1 METLKSKALAENLAV
16 TKVSEIVFDD
26 RAIWLLS
33 LTEGN
38 FGIKQRC
45 QNFLEELYHPYTN
58 PESVATLIRQCILGD
73 LWFYVQLP
81 EKEKTLSV
89 IGDLYLLAEKKCSKP
104 LQEKRIIIEYLDFIS
119 ALSRC
124 DGIPGSVFSYLLTA
138 LNKWQK
144 RSRDLFIP
152 LNGACRKCLTNLM
165 RVYNCNEIC
174 FKMLKELLT
183 EGLVFWQ
190 NTTDLENW
198 YRKNGAENY
207 ADIETLSSAIGKKFF
222 QQWLIEL
229 ETRQDFESLQDVPS
243 FSDIA
248 VMLRETICKFPTLT
262 LRIKF
267 IFYLLGLQGMEDLR
281 NHLLWDLNRQLSD
294 LENEISEDEVP
305 QMLDSIFATLFEFK
319 ETHLSIVLDCI
330 LTIGKIVLSRKNKK
344 HCQHLLPKIMEL
356 EFTAPGKIKIDKDW
370 QMEVDKNHIK
380 HLRMLLELIAIDPL
394 MCKDLLAYLIISLSR
409 KGVFI
414 SDTDLFQKDV
424 SAFLNSDFKPLVVQ
438 TKHLLK
444 MFPVFFNE
452 IGAEGEIRDITT
464 SVDELGQRKDLLMH
478 FLRKQIHTESNNT
491 HLLLIQRILEYWTN
505 LDYRGLQDMVPEDV
519 LIYIMHPDEMTKQQ
533 SVVVNAFLQKN
544 GLSVEELLSLSW
556 QRVSKLFENA
566 PEDFSLKRLKLLCYT
581 HFLLKDKYHLD
592 PYDIVKFLTRYSWFD
607 TNEQNRLARSFDR
620 KDYDSTIRQLLSYI
634 GKMNSVILD
643 PQTTTAWEN
652 IYYKRHIAAGI
663 PSMYGMYREPKLE
676 AMGMIFR
683 IENVVRRL
691 FERNVQQLNLS
702 YITGKTLRRIIR
714 ILELYDYAMKQILVT
729 SDAYSSAL
737 DMLKSSQYL
746 SNLSIDQY
754 LDIFKLLK
762 DSVVEIINE
771 YYYRFYEN
779 QLRQIG
785 LRMVAKVKGKEQR
798 NSKETEIFA
807 EEFYRNLLS
816 KSFLVQGLDNF
827 ITQILESL
835 AQMKHLFKPDDIP
848 KVMSYDPDKLF
859 FHLNKKNSR
868 IENQVLLGSKAYF
881 LKRMHQ
887 YEFPV
892 PPGFV
897 ITTDLFRHREIIN
910 THPDISDEL
919 DAMIQQNLNI
929 LEKNTDLVL
938 GDPEKPLLLSVRS
951 GAPMSLPGA
960 MDTFLNIGL
969 TDEVTYK
976 LSLRPNYGWT
986 AWDCY
991 RRLIQSWGMAYG
1003 IPRDEFDAVMINYK
1017 KRFKIEL
1024 KTQFSGAQMQEMVQD
1039 YKKVLTL
1046 HNLELEQEPFMQL
1059 YKAISR
1065 VLDSWNTDRAR
1076 LYRQKLHIA
1085 DEWGTAVII
1094 QKMVLGNI
1102 SLESGTGVLFTHYDF
1117 SEESGI
1123 CLNGDF
1129 TLCSQGED
1137 VVAGL
1142 VHTLPISEIQCLHS
1156 KTANKNSLENTFPA
1170 IYNALLR
1177 YARQLIEDKN
1187 YPHQEM
1193 EFTFEGPS
1201 PEQLYILQ
1209 TRDQVIQ
1216 KAPDYKVFDT
1226 SKGDQKKL
1234 AFGIGI
1240 GKGAVNGIIVFSKE
1254 DIEKF
1259 APSKEALILV
1269 RPDTV
1274 PDDMELL
1281 FECQGLLTSRGGVT
1295 SHAAVTATRLG
1306 IIGIVNC
1313 KDLVVLEAEAKC
1325 RIGKTYLQA
1334 GDKLALDATSGAI
1347 YSGHY
1352 PLVSVHCL

>member
-16 TKVSEIVFDD
+16 TKVAEIVFDEQ
-26 RAIWLLS
+26 AIWLLS

-45 QNFLEELYHPYTN
+45 RNFLEELYHPYTN
-58 PESVATLIRQCILGD
+58 PEAVATLIRQCILGD

-81 EKEKTLSV
+81 EKEKTLAV
-89 IGDLYLLAEKKCSKP
+89 IGDLYLLAAQKCSKP
-104 LQEKRIIIEYLDFIS
+104 LQEKRIIVEYLDFIS
-119 ALSRC
+119 ALSRSE
-124 DGIPGSVFSYLLTA
+124 GVPGSVFSYLLTA
-138 LNKWQK
+138 LNNWQNK
-144 RSRDLFIP
+144 SRDLFIP
-152 LNGACRKCLTNLM
+152 LNGAFRKCLTNLM
-165 RVYNCNEIC
+165 QVYNCNESC

-183 EGLVFWQ
+183 EGLEFWQ

-198 YRKNGAENY
+198 YRKNSAENED
-207 ADIETLSSAIGKKFF
+207 DIEKLSSVIGKKYF
-222 QQWLIEL
+222 QQWLSEL
-229 ETRQDFESLQDVPS
+229 ETRQNFASLQDVPS

-248 VMLRETICKFPTLT
+248 VLLRETICKFNTLT

-294 LENEISEDEVP
+294 LENELSEDEVP

-330 LTIGKIVLSRKNKK
+330 LTIGKTVLSRKNKK

-491 HLLLIQRILEYWTN
+491 HLLLIQRILKYWTN
-505 LDYRGLQDMVPEDV
+505 LDYKELQDMVPEDV

-544 GLSVEELLSLSW
+544 GLSTEELLSLSW

-607 TNEQNRLARSFDR
+607 ANEQNRLARSFDR

-729 SDAYSSAL
+729 SDAYGSAL
-737 DMLKSSQYL
+737 NMLKSSQYL

-771 YYYRFYEN
+771 YYYRFYET

-798 NSKETEIFA
+798 STKETEIFA

-859 FHLNKKNSR
+859 FHLHRKNSR

-881 LKRMHQ
+881 LKRMLQ

-919 DAMIQQNLNI
+919 DAMIRQNLNL

-938 GDPEKPLLLSVRS
+938 GDPDKPLLLSVRS

-1003 IPRDEFDAVMINYK
+1003 ISRDEFDAVMINYK
-1017 KRFKIEL
+1017 KRFNIEL

-1102 SLESGTGVLFTHYDF
+1102 SLASGTGVLFTHYDF

-1156 KTANKNSLENTFPA
+1156 KTANNNSLENTFPA

-1216 KAPDYKVFDT
+1216 KAPDYQVFDT
-1226 SKGDQKKL
+1226 SKGEQKKL
-1234 AFGIGI
+1234 ASGIGI

-1259 APSKEALILV
+1259 APNKEALILV

-1313 KDLVVLEAEAKC
+1313 KDLVVLEPEAKC

-1347 YSGHY
+1347 YAGHY

>member
-1 METLKSKALAENLAV
+1 LEPLKSKALAENLAV
-16 TKVSEIVFDD
+16 TKVAEIVLDD
-26 RAIWLLS
+26 EAKWLLS
-33 LTEGN
+33 LTDGN
-38 FGIKQRC
+38 FGINQRC
-45 QNFLEELYHPYTN
+45 RNFLEELYHPYAN
-58 PESVATLIRQCILGD
+58 PEAVASLIRQSILGD

-81 EKEKTLSV
+81 DKEKTLTV
-89 IGDLYLLAEKKCSKP
+89 IGDLYLLAAKKCTKP
-104 LQEKRIIIEYLDFIS
+104 MQEKRIIIEYLDFIS
-119 ALSRC
+119 ALC
-124 DGIPGSVFSYLLTA
+124 DKEGIPEGVYAKLLNE
-138 LNKWQK
+138 LDNWQK
-144 RSRDLFIP
+144 KSRELFIP
-152 LNGACRKCLTNLM
+152 LNGACRKCLSNLVQ
-165 RVYNCNEIC
+165 VYKDNDIC
-174 FKMLKELLT
+174 FRMLKDLLK
-183 EGLVFWQ
+183 EGLEFWQ
-190 NTTDLENW
+190 KTTDIEGW
-198 YRKNGAENY
+198 CAKMGAESNL
-207 ADIETLSSAIGKKFF
+207 DVKQLSSTLGKKYY
-222 QQWLIEL
+222 QKWLKQL
-229 ETRQDFESLQDVPS
+229 EEIQDFASLKDIPS

-248 VMLRETICKFPTLT
+248 VLQREAICEFSTLT
-262 LRIKF
+262 LRIQY
-267 IFYLLGLQGMEDLR
+267 IFYLLGLPGMEDLR
-281 NHLLWDLNRQLSD
+281 NHLLWDLNRQLAD
-294 LENEISEDEVP
+294 LEKDLQEEEVP
-305 QMLDSIFATLFEFK
+305 LMLDSIFETLYEFK

-330 LTIGKIVLSRKNKK
+330 LTIGKTVLSHKNKK

-356 EFTAPGKIKIDKDW
+356 EFTPPGKIKIDKDW

-380 HLRMLLELIAIDPL
+380 HLRMLLELIAIDPV
-394 MCKDLLAYLIISLSR
+394 MCKDLLAYLIISLSQ

-424 SAFLNSDFKPLVVQ
+424 SAFLNSNFKPLVVQ

-452 IGAEGEIRDITT
+452 IGAEGEIRDIST
-464 SVDELGQRKDLLMH
+464 SLDELGHRKDLLMH
-478 FLRKQIHTESNNT
+478 FLRKQLHTESNNT
-491 HLLLIQRILEYWTN
+491 HLLLIQKILQYWTN
-505 LDYRGLQDMVPEDV
+505 LDYRELQDMIPEDV
-519 LIYIMHPDEMTKQQ
+519 LIYVMHPDEMTKKQ
-533 SVVVNAFLQKN
+533 SAVVNKFLQKYN
-544 GLSVEELLSLSW
+544 LTPEELLSLSW
-556 QRVSKLFENA
+556 QRVSKLFENE
-566 PEDFSLKRLKLLCYT
+566 PEDFSLKRLKLLCYS
-581 HFLLKDKYHLD
+581 HFLLKDKYNLD

-607 TNEQNRLARSFDR
+607 AHEHNRLANSFMR
-620 KDYDSTIRQLLSYI
+620 KDYDSSIRQLLSYI

-643 PQTTTAWEN
+643 PQPTTAWEN

-683 IENVVRRL
+683 IENVVKRL

-702 YITGKTLRRIIR
+702 YITGKTLKRIIR

-729 SDAYSSAL
+729 SDAYGSAL
-737 DMLKSSQYL
+737 NMLRSAQYL

-771 YYYRFYEN
+771 YYYRFYEG

-785 LRMVAKVKGKEQR
+785 MRIAEKEKGKKGR
-798 NSKETEIFA
+798 GTKEIEIFA

-827 ITQILESL
+827 ITRILESL
-835 AQMKHLFKPDDIP
+835 SEMKNLFKPEDIL

-881 LKRMHQ
+881 LKRMYQ

-897 ITTDLFRHREIIN
+897 ITTDLFRHRNIIN
-910 THPDISDEL
+910 THPDISNEL
-919 DAMIQQNLNI
+919 DNLILQNLNI
-929 LEKNTDLVL
+929 LEKNTGLVL
-938 GDPEKPLLLSVRS
+938 GDPERPLLLSVRS

-960 MDTFLNIGL
+960 MNTFLNIGL

-976 LSLRPNYGWT
+976 LSRRPNYGWT

-991 RRLIQSWGMAYG
+991 RRLIQSWGMAFG
-1003 IPRDEFDAVMINYK
+1003 IDRDEFDAVMLNYK
-1017 KRFKIEL
+1017 KKYNVEL
-1024 KTQFSGAQMQEMVQD
+1024 KTQFSDRQMQEMVQD
-1039 YKKVLTL
+1039 YQKVLAE
-1046 HNLELEQEPFMQL
+1046 HNIELEQQPFMQL
-1059 YKAISR
+1059 YKAISN

-1102 SLESGTGVLFTHYDF
+1102 SLESGTGVLFTYADF
-1117 SEESGI
+1117 NEEGGI

-1142 VHTLPISEIQCLHS
+1142 VHTLPISEMQRLHS
-1156 KTANKNSLENTFPA
+1156 KTAVSSSLENTFPA
-1170 IYNALLR
+1170 IYNALMR
-1177 YARQLIEDKN
+1177 YVKQLIEDKN

-1201 PEQLYILQ
+1201 PDQLYILQ

-1216 KAPDYKVFDT
+1216 KAPDYKVFGT
-1226 SKGDQKKL
+1226 TKGEQKKL
-1234 AFGIGI
+1234 AYGIGI
-1240 GKGAVNGIIVFSKE
+1240 GKGAVNGIIVFGKE

-1259 APSKEALILV
+1259 AGKGEALILV

-1281 FECQGLLTSRGGVT
+1281 FACQGLLTSRGGVT

-1306 IIGIVNC
+1306 LIGVVNC
-1313 KDLVVLEAEAKC
+1313 RDLVVSESDSNC
-1325 RIGKTYLQA
+1325 RIGNTYLKA
-1334 GDKLALDATSGAI
+1334 GDKIALDATSGAI
-1347 YSGHY
+1347 YLGHY